1 MYDNKLLKL
10 YMVEFAFIVLAV
22 LIIYIIL
29 SQKFFKRKMS
39 CIEELESRVRLDQLT
54 GLYNKTT
61 TRSNI
66 SDYLKTSGNS
76 IHALFVIDID
86 DFKVVNDRYGHLI
99 GDNLLKNIASNIR
112 EIFREDDIVGRF
124 GGDEFVVFMRNI
136 PSNDIVVNKASRMCN
151 ILSKNFIGSYGSVSA
166 SVGIAMYPKDG
177 QDYYSLFEHADKAMY
192 SAKRQGKN
200 CYCIYEEKIDKT
212 EGEVSSIRCKKPKN
226 YISSVT
232 YITSHI
238 FKTLY
243 HTREMDKALKS
254 ILEYV
259 GVEFN
264 VDRTYIY
271 ELNDEENKLTN
282 TYEWCRNVEDYNR
295 EFLRVIEWDNVYK
308 YGDLFDSNGMYY
320 CNSITQLPE
329 DVNKSCIEFG
339 LESFVHS
346 RIVENDRFKGFV
358 GFDCFNDNNRIWT
371 SDEVEALKVISDI
384 IGDFMFRKRAESQIK
399 RERDITR
406 VLVDSSDACTYV
418 IDRETHKIL
427 FISKKLQELTGA
439 NVGDSC
445 YKIIS
450 DDLAACTECPLYN
463 FEEDQERVTIEME
476 SEVYGGHV
484 LVTLCNLTWIDGSSA
499 YAVNIKEKN

>member
-1 MYDNKLLKL
+1 
-10 YMVEFAFIVLAV
+10 
-22 LIIYIIL
+22 
-29 SQKFFKRKMS
+29 
-39 CIEELESRVRLDQLT
+39 
-54 GLYNKTT
+54 
-61 TRSNI
+61 
-66 SDYLKTSGNS
+66 
-76 IHALFVIDID
+76 
-86 DFKVVNDRYGHLI
+86 
-99 GDNLLKNIASNIR
+99 
-112 EIFREDDIVGRF
+112 
-124 GGDEFVVFMRNI
+124 
-136 PSNDIVVNKASRMCN
+136 
-151 ILSKNFIGSYGSVSA
+151 
-166 SVGIAMYPKDG
+166 
-177 QDYYSLFEHADKAMY
+177 
-192 SAKRQGKN
+192 
-200 CYCIYEEKIDKT
+200 
-212 EGEVSSIRCKKPKN
+212 PKN